1 MLTENGSVSMNGLID
16 QSAAEKVVYCRT
28 GELQRLSMQKMFAY
42 LILLVPSL
50 LKIKYTLQKW
60 EFNAWLTN

>member
-1 MLTENGSVSMNGLID
+1 MNGLID

-50 LKIKYTLQKW
+50 LKNKYTLQKW
-60 EFNAWLTN
+60 EFKA